1 MKKKEEEEK
10 KEAAE
15 GVGNRKGDS
24 NGCEF
29 CAGSEGNKLH
39 ARGCEDVSVKQLSA

>member
-10 KEAAE
+10 KEAKEAAE
-15 GVGNRKGDS
+15 GVGNRKGNS

-29 CAGSEGNKLH
+29 CGEVRETSYTHEGV
-39 ARGCEDVSVKQLSA
+39 RM

>member
-1 MKKKEEEEK
+1 MKKKEEEEE

-15 GVGNRKGDS
+15 GVGNRKGNS

-29 CAGSEGNKLH
+29 CGEVRETSYTHEGV
-39 ARGCEDVSVKQLSA
+39 RM